1 MEHKELGCVLYT
13 FKKDV
18 SIQLYSSPRSV
29 FFINHQNSNIEFFI
43 FFFLYISCFHD
54 FLTIFIFFY
63 RFSIRAV
70 STLFDRFHSTEY
82 SRWCV
87 GYIYE
92 TVIDHVTCIFV
103 SLYFFCFSML
113 LLHIFEQ
120 SVIYLYLSCLLI
132 VYIG

>member
-1 MEHKELGCVLYT
+1 VCYIRSKRML
-13 FKKDV
+13 V
-18 SIQLYSSPRSV
+18 SNFIRHLVV
-29 FFINHQNSNIEFFI
+29 FFSLITKTATLNFLS

>member
-1 MEHKELGCVLYT
+1 MEHKELGCVLYM
-13 FKKDV
+13 FKKEMLV
-18 SIQLYSSPRSV
+18 SNFIRHLVV
-29 FFINHQNSNIEFFI
+29 FFFFYTKTATLNFL
-43 FFFLYISCFHD
+43 FFFFFISCFHD

-70 STLFDRFHSTEY
+70 STLFDRFNSTED

-87 GYIYE
+87 GYIHE

-103 SLYFFCFSML
+103 SLYFFVFLCCY
-113 LLHIFEQ
+113 
-120 SVIYLYLSCLLI
+120 IYWSKVLIYFYLSCLLI

>member
-1 MEHKELGCVLYT
+1 VCYIRSKRML
-13 FKKDV
+13 V
-18 SIQLYSSPRSV
+18 SNFIRHLVV
-29 FFINHQNSNIEFFI
+29 FFLYQNSNIDFFI
-43 FFFLYISCFHD
+43 FFIFYISCFHD

-70 STLFDRFHSTEY
+70 STLFDRFHSTED

-113 LLHIFEQ
+113 LLYIFEQ